1 FVIRAGIL
9 ASLTEAERIR
19 HAHGRPVPHL
29 RRVGGRLRRQ
39 GTSPRDDRAPAEAA
53 ARSEAEIAFMDISP
67 GAGRRLKEDGPAGAT
82 RIRIRIRIR
91 IRAKMARAVEP
102 ATVLGDDKLG
112 QAFGLAA
119 TAGRVA
125 DENLPSIL
133 GHIADSRPDT
143 HAGDG
148 RLCHSGDK
156 ERSSPEMYNYMPSG
170 GMGVAWW

>member
-1 FVIRAGIL
+1 M
-9 ASLTEAERIR
+9 
-19 HAHGRPVPHL
+19 
-29 RRVGGRLRRQ
+29 GGRLRRQ

-67 GAGRRLKEDGPAGAT
+67 GAGRRLKRGGPAGAT
-82 RIRIRIRIR
+82 RTRIR

-148 RLCHSGDK
+148 WLCHSGDK

>member
-1 FVIRAGIL
+1 MGI
-9 ASLTEAERIR
+9 
-19 HAHGRPVPHL
+19 G
-29 RRVGGRLRRQ
+29 
-39 GTSPRDDRAPAEAA
+39 
-53 ARSEAEIAFMDISP
+53 P
-67 GAGRRLKEDGPAGAT
+67 GAGRRLKEDGPASATHIRIRT
-82 RIRIRIRIR
+82 RIRTRIRIR
-91 IRAKMARAVEP
+91 IRAKMARAIEP